1 MHSPFPGMD
10 PYLEKASLWTGF
22 HNGLAYEIQGQINA
36 LIQPNYFAAL
46 EPFISSEKV
55 SVGIGGRPPQR
66 DMRPD
71 VGVWQ
76 AATPAGGVAVAE
88 SPPRI
93 NLTPSVESRVA
104 FEVETRLFRVT
115 IHHTATEELVSVIE
129 ILSPANK
136 QPSHKMYHTYLD
148 KRRDILNSNINLLE
162 IDLLRGGTRPPLDAP
177 VPAASYYIMLSRVTT
192 RPIVNVWPIQLS
204 DPLPVVPIPLR
215 EPDPDAPLDVGQAVR
230 DVYTRSGY
238 RVRINY
244 DEPLPPP
251 TLSETDATLVNE
263 IIKKV

>member
-10 PYLEKASLWTGF
+10 PYLEKASLWTDF
-22 HNGLAYEIQGQINA
+22 HNSLAYEIRVQ
-36 LIQPNYFAAL
+36 LTPKIQPNYFASL
-46 EPFISSEKV
+46 ESYVTYERVVIGSSPKTPIV
-55 SVGIGGRPPQR
+55 
-66 DMRPD
+66 RPD

-76 AATPAGGVAVAE
+76 PKQSGTSPTAVLD
-88 SPPRI
+88 PPVFS
-93 NLTPSVESRVA
+93 PSVENTAV
-104 FEVETRLFRVT
+104 VEIELSLRRVT

-263 IIKKV
+263 IIKNQ